1 MRLVSDTDTEQGS
14 RSLRILPVPGLWTE
28 RMTPEQ
34 ISSCVSGSK
43 CGVPAPGS
51 RMGPSLRVV
60 GGAQA
65 TYGSHPWLVSLQYR
79 GSHFCGG
86 AILTEHWILTAAH
99 CLASHSKEFLSGVRV
114 LVGEF
119 DQRVDDEEKQAFLI
133 KSASVHEKYH
143 HALPMNYDIA
153 LMELDQHIVLGTHV
167 QPICLPLADDSI
179 QPGTS
184 CIMGGWGRM
193 KEKGRVPAV
202 LREVKLDLVD
212 PAKCQYVLHTVR
224 SSTRPQR
231 PARPQPAMTVLCA
244 GPEGGGR
251 DACQGDSGGP
261 LVCPAGSGE
270 GRWVALGVTS
280 WGKGCGR
287 SWGKNSS
294 RPPARR
300 GSPGV
305 FTDVRLLLPWIK
317 SKLRQGGLGSGNN
330 KTLIVSQ
337 KSE

>member
-1 MRLVSDTDTEQGS
+1 MCLLEMRSPASLLSLWLWLNTGINAAGS
-14 RSLRILPVPGLWTE
+14 
-28 RMTPEQ
+28 Q
-34 ISSCVSGSK
+34 

-51 RMGPSLRVV
+51 RVGPSLRVV

-86 AILTEHWILTAAH
+86 AILTERWILTAAH

-114 LVGEF
+114 VVGEF
-119 DQRVDDEEKQAFLI
+119 DQRADDEEKQAFLI
-133 KSASVHEKYH
+133 KSVSVHEKYH

-153 LMELDQHIVLGTHV
+153 LMDLDQHIVLGTHV
-167 QPICLPLADDSI
+167 QPIRLPLPDDSI

-193 KEKGRVPAV
+193 KEKGRVAAV

-212 PAKCQYVLHTVR
+212 PARCQHVLHAAR

-231 PARPQPAMTVLCA
+231 PAQPQPAMTVLCA

-251 DACQGDSGGP
+251 DACQ
-261 LVCPAGSGE
+261 V
-270 GRWVALGVTS
+270 
-280 WGKGCGR
+280 
-287 SWGKNSS
+287 
-294 RPPARR
+294 
-300 GSPGV
+300 
-305 FTDVRLLLPWIK
+305 
-317 SKLRQGGLGSGNN
+317 
-330 KTLIVSQ
+330 
-337 KSE
+337 

>member
-1 MRLVSDTDTEQGS
+1 MRLVQRVGVLLLGAGWGPPSGWLEGPRLHTDHIHGWCPCST
-14 RSLRILPVPGLWTE
+14 
-28 RMTPEQ
+28 
-34 ISSCVSGSK
+34 
-43 CGVPAPGS
+43 
-51 RMGPSLRVV
+51 
-60 GGAQA
+60 GAL
-65 TYGSHPWLVSLQYR
+65 TSV
-79 GSHFCGG
+79 GG
-86 AILTEHWILTAAH
+86 AILTERWILTAAH

-114 LVGEF
+114 VVGEF
-119 DQRVDDEEKQAFLI
+119 DQGAEDEEKQAFLI
-133 KSASVHEKYH
+133 KSVSVHEKYH

-153 LMELDQHIVLGTHV
+153 LMDLDQHIVLGTHV
-167 QPICLPLADDSI
+167 QPIGLPLPDDSI

-212 PAKCQYVLHTVR
+212 PARCQHVLHAAR
-224 SSTRPQR
+224 SSTRPRR
-231 PARPQPAMTVLCA
+231 PAQPQPAMTVLCA

-261 LVCPAGSGE
+261 LVCPAGAGE
-270 GRWVALGVTS
+270 GRWVALGVAS

-294 RPPARR
+294 RPAARR

-305 FTDVRLLLPWIK
+305 FTDVRLLLPWIT
-317 SKLRQGGLGSGNN
+317 SRLRQADEPQQRTS
-330 KTLIVSQ
+330 VSMNSAAADPAVQ
-337 KSE
+337 RSDIRAHVEQSSEDEDYS

>member
-1 MRLVSDTDTEQGS
+1 MHSSFRNKPVLTTQSTLRVDEAVCFQWGPQMCLLEMRSPASLLSLWLWLNTGINAADTEQGS
-14 RSLRILPVPGLWTE
+14 RSLRILPAPGLWTD

-43 CGVPAPGS
+43 CGVPDPGS

-65 TYGSHPWLVSLQYR
+65 TYGSHPWLCIMSMDITVDC
-79 GSHFCGG
+79 HEC
-86 AILTEHWILTAAH
+86 
-99 CLASHSKEFLSGVRV
+99 KEFLSGVRV
-114 LVGEF
+114 VVGEF

-133 KSASVHEKYH
+133 KSVSVHEKYH

-153 LMELDQHIVLGTHV
+153 LMELDQHIVLG
-167 QPICLPLADDSI
+167 SI

-251 DACQGDSGGP
+251 DACQFKSSGASLKSVNSDS
-261 LVCPAGSGE
+261 V
-270 GRWVALGVTS
+270 
-280 WGKGCGR
+280 
-287 SWGKNSS
+287 
-294 RPPARR
+294 
-300 GSPGV
+300 
-305 FTDVRLLLPWIK
+305 I
-317 SKLRQGGLGSGNN
+317 
-330 KTLIVSQ
+330 TL
-337 KSE
+337 